1 MKNIR
6 RIFCPAILA
15 LLLFALPLRAQLPV
29 VADSSQSIT
38 VISDTAYT
46 EEDISDDSYEA
57 LPANQIVQMPNS
69 GSTDDYQDERGD
81 FADFMRAM
89 LRESLRTSSIPLFN
103 IGLPGLRPG
112 LHFRLLYLILAG
124 ALCLFIRSRL
134 LQSKHRAQGEVVE
147 SIATLN
153 NLNTLKWAFLLL
165 ALAAVPLL
173 PMAAVS
179 GIALLL
185 RIAWIKHRTHEVLNI
200 EFKESNP

>member
-6 RIFCPAILA
+6 HVFCLTVLS
-15 LLLFALPLRAQLPV
+15 LLLFASPLRAQLPV

-46 EEDISDDSYEA
+46 EEEISEA
-57 LPANQIVQMPNS
+57 YDELLPADQVVQMPDAGSS
-69 GSTDDYQDERGD
+69 GAYQDERGD
-81 FADFMRAM
+81 FADFMQAM
-89 LRESLRTSSIPLFN
+89 LRETLRTSSVPFFN
-103 IGLPGLRPG
+103 INLPGLHLS
-112 LHFRLLYLILAG
+112 LHFRLFYLILVG
-124 ALCLFIRSRL
+124 MLCLFIRSRL
-134 LQSKHRAQGEVVE
+134 LQSRSRAQGEAVE
-147 SIATLN
+147 SIATQH

-165 ALAAVPLL
+165 VLAAVPLL

-179 GIALLL
+179 GIVLLL